1 MEPTTREDRPPE
13 LSISPETIF
22 FIIVKAREFDAK
34 DPVSEPD
41 PGSNASDDHMIS
53 VLEDHGDDASQEELT
68 SLIDSLSVDEQVD
81 LVTLAWLGRGE
92 YSLGDWSEV
101 RAEATAAHN
110 DRTAAYLL
118 GMPLLPDY
126 LEEGVAMLGVSL
138 EDYEMEHL

>member
-1 MEPTTREDRPPE
+1 MAPTTREDRTPE
-13 LSISPETIF
+13 LSVSPETIF

-81 LVTLAWLGRGE
+81 LVTLVWLGRGE
-92 YSLGDWSEV
+92 YTIGDWFEV
-101 RAEATAAHN
+101 RAEAAGAHN
-110 DRTAAYLL
+110 NRTAAYLL
-118 GMPLLPDY
+118 GIPLLPDY
-126 LEEGVAMLGVSL
+126 LEEGVAMLGISL

>member
-1 MEPTTREDRPPE
+1 MEPTTPE

-101 RAEATAAHN
+101 RAEAAAAHN